1 MCTVGI
7 LDLTGWIQSQWFFEY
22 AATISFCLTGTLLI
36 EVTLALALGVRGWD
50 DIEKVVLINILTNPV
65 LVTILFLLNRMRV
78 DVKEIFFIQLGL
90 EVVVVILEGMHYK
103 RKMQKERMNPFL
115 LSMVLN
121 AVSYGAGL
129 ALSLL

>member
-1 MCTVGI
+1 MGI

-22 AATISFCLTGTLLI
+22 AATISFCLIGTLLI

-50 DIEKVVLINILTNPV
+50 DIEKVILINILTNPV

-78 DVKEIFFIQLGL
+78 DVKAIFVIQLGL
-90 EVVVVILEGMHYK
+90 EVVVVILEGMYYK
-103 RKMQKERMNPFL
+103 RKLQKERMNPFL

>member
-1 MCTVGI
+1 MGI

-22 AATISFCLTGTLLI
+22 AATISFCLIGTLLI

-50 DIEKVVLINILTNPV
+50 DIEKVILINILTNPV

-78 DVKEIFFIQLGL
+78 DVKAIFFIQLGL
-90 EVVVVILEGMHYK
+90 EVVVVILEGMYYK
-103 RKMQKERMNPFL
+103 RKLQKERMNPFL

>member
-1 MCTVGI
+1 MGI
-7 LDLTGWIQSQWFFEY
+7 LDLTGWIQSLWFFEY
-22 AATISFCLTGTLLI
+22 AATISFCLIGTLLI

-50 DIEKVVLINILTNPV
+50 DIEKVILINILTNPV

-78 DVKEIFFIQLGL
+78 DVKAIFFIQLGL
-90 EVVVVILEGMHYK
+90 EVVVVILEGMYYK
-103 RKMQKERMNPFL
+103 RKLQKERMNPFL

>member
-1 MCTVGI
+1 MGI

-22 AATISFCLTGTLLI
+22 AATISFCLIGTLLI

-50 DIEKVVLINILTNPV
+50 DIEKVILINILTNPV

-78 DVKEIFFIQLGL
+78 DVKAIFVIQLGL
-90 EVVVVILEGMHYK
+90 EVVVVILEGMYYK
-103 RKMQKERMNPFL
+103 GKLQKERMNPFL

>member
-1 MCTVGI
+1 MGI

-22 AATISFCLTGTLLI
+22 AATISFCLIGTLLI
-36 EVTLALALGVRGWD
+36 EVTLALVLGVRGWD
-50 DIEKVVLINILTNPV
+50 DIEKVILINILTNPV

-78 DVKEIFFIQLGL
+78 DVKAIFFIQLGL
-90 EVVVVILEGMHYK
+90 EVVVVILEGMYYK
-103 RKMQKERMNPFL
+103 RKLQKERMNPFL

>member
-22 AATISFCLTGTLLI
+22 AATISFCLIGTLLI

-50 DIEKVVLINILTNPV
+50 DIEKVILINILTNPV
-65 LVTILFLLNRMRV
+65 LVTILFLINRMRV
-78 DVKEIFFIQLGL
+78 DVKAIFFIQLGL
-90 EVVVVILEGMHYK
+90 EVVVVILEGMYYK
-103 RKMQKERMNPFL
+103 RKLQKERMNPFL
-115 LSMVLN
+115 LSMALN

>member
-1 MCTVGI
+1 MGI

-22 AATISFCLTGTLLI
+22 AATISFCLIGTLLI

-50 DIEKVVLINILTNPV
+50 DIEKVILINILTNPV

-78 DVKEIFFIQLGL
+78 DVKAIFFIQVGL
-90 EVVVVILEGMHYK
+90 EVVVVILEGMYYK
-103 RKMQKERMNPFL
+103 RKLQKERMNPFL

-121 AVSYGAGL
+121 AVSYGAGF

>member
-22 AATISFCLTGTLLI
+22 AATISFCLIGTLLI

-50 DIEKVVLINILTNPV
+50 DIEKVILINILTNPV

-78 DVKEIFFIQLGL
+78 DVKAIFFIQLGL
-90 EVVVVILEGMHYK
+90 EVVVVILEGMYYK
-103 RKMQKERMNPFL
+103 RKLQKERMNPFL

>member
-1 MCTVGI
+1 MGI
-7 LDLTGWIQSQWFFEY
+7 LDLTGWIQSQCFFEY
-22 AATISFCLTGTLLI
+22 AATISFCLIGTLLI

-50 DIEKVVLINILTNPV
+50 DIEKVILINILTNPV

-78 DVKEIFFIQLGL
+78 DVKAIFFIQLGL
-90 EVVVVILEGMHYK
+90 EVVVVILEGMYYK
-103 RKMQKERMNPFL
+103 RKLQKERMNPFL

-129 ALSLL
+129 ALSLF

>member
-1 MCTVGI
+1 MGI

-22 AATISFCLTGTLLI
+22 AATISFCLIGTLLI

-50 DIEKVVLINILTNPV
+50 DIEKVILINILTNPV
-65 LVTILFLLNRMRV
+65 LVTILFLINRMRV
-78 DVKEIFFIQLGL
+78 DVKAIFFIQLGL
-90 EVVVVILEGMHYK
+90 EVVVVILEGMYYK
-103 RKMQKERMNPFL
+103 RKLQKERMNPFL
-115 LSMVLN
+115 LSMALN

>member
-1 MCTVGI
+1 MGI

-22 AATISFCLTGTLLI
+22 AATISFCLIGTLLI

-50 DIEKVVLINILTNPV
+50 DIEKVILINILTNPV

-78 DVKEIFFIQLGL
+78 EVKAIFFIQLGL
-90 EVVVVILEGMHYK
+90 EVVVVILEGMYYK
-103 RKMQKERMNPFL
+103 RKLQKERMNPFL

>member
-1 MCTVGI
+1 MGI

-22 AATISFCLTGTLLI
+22 AATISFCLIGTLLI

-50 DIEKVVLINILTNPV
+50 DIEKVILINILTNPV

-90 EVVVVILEGMHYK
+90 EVVVVILEGMYYK
-103 RKMQKERMNPFL
+103 RKLQKERMNPFL